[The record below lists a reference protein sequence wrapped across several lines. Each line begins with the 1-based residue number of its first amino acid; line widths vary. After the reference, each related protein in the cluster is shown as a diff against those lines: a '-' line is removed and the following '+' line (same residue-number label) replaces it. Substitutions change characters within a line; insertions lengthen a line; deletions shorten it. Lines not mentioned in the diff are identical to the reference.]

1 MSTQRPISTPMAL
14 DPAIHRAAA
23 GHTSDQLAQYR
34 AGASLGGPAG
44 RPYTRRMPR
53 QLPRC
58 LLISPLLAVAAC
70 GYAPANPADTAK
82 PTYQSDLAACQ
93 TSGDKEAHR
102 LVMSRGGLF
111 LTYPISLP
119 IVQARQTRKCM
130 DGKGYAANQ

>member
-1 MSTQRPISTPMAL
+1 
-14 DPAIHRAAA
+14 
-23 GHTSDQLAQYR
+23 
-34 AGASLGGPAG
+34 
-44 RPYTRRMPR
+44 MPR

-93 TSGDKEAHR
+93 TSADKEAHR

-111 LTYPISLP
+111 LTYPVSLP
-119 IVQARQTRKCM
+119 IERTRQTRNCM
-130 DGKGYAANQ
+130 DGKGYADSQ